1 MQSFQT
7 GKMGVAEGVAVVFFL
22 LMPRVFLSTV
32 AQLVQEAGQIAW
44 LILAINGVYPVI
56 AALMLSAVVSRTQE
70 NFYGVCQRLL
80 GKPVAFVVCM
90 YYILALAASAGSLLR
105 QYCENT
111 VTTALPDAD
120 IEIIILLYL
129 VTISG
134 LCWLGAEAMARAG
147 TILMPF
153 IIVGLV
159 FTLWALFPFYVFHH
173 LSPWRGQGLD
183 VAVRGG
189 ISESGLNIG
198 MIAAFILWPAFQKG
212 KTIKKVLMVALGF
225 SVFLKIIYYVIYVVV
240 FGTSVGAEKAM
251 PFYEMARL
259 IYINPYLQRLE
270 SLFIVEWCWIGV
282 MAVGLNIYSALYLF
296 CQLFHLPNIRPLII
310 PAVFMLGSISL
321 LPGDLGAVLV
331 FDRNLIH
338 VSNLGIYVIPTVL
351 FLFFKL
357 KKRGESRNV

>member
-1 MQSFQT
+1 MQAFQT
-7 GKMGVAEGVAVVFFL
+7 GKMGVAEGVALVFFL
-22 LMPRVFLSTV
+22 LMPRIFLSTV

-44 LILAINGVYPVI
+44 LILAINGVYPVV
-56 AALMLSAVVSRTQE
+56 AALMLSVVVSDTQE

-80 GKPVAFVVCM
+80 GKPVAFVVCT
-90 YYILALAASAGSLLR
+90 YYIFALAASAGSLLR

-129 VTISG
+129 VTVVG
-134 LCWLGAEAMARAG
+134 LCWLGVEAMARAG
-147 TILMPF
+147 TILMPV
-153 IIVGLV
+153 IIVGLL
-159 FTLWALFPFYVFHH
+159 FILWALFPFYTFHH

-189 ISESGLNIG
+189 ISESGLNIS
-198 MIAAFILWPAFQKG
+198 MIAAFIFWPAFQKG
-212 KTIKKVLMVALGF
+212 KTIKKVLLVALGF
-225 SVFLKIIYYVIYVVV
+225 SIFLKVIYYVVYVIV

-251 PFYEMARL
+251 PFYEMTRL
-259 IYINPYLQRLE
+259 IYVNPYLQRLE
-270 SLFIVEWCWIGV
+270 ALFIVEWCWLGV
-282 MAVGLNIYSALYLF
+282 MAIGLNIYSALYLL

-321 LPGDLGAVLV
+321 LPGDLGGVLL

-338 VSNLGIYVIPTVL
+338 MYNLGIYVIPTVL
-351 FLFFKL
+351 FLLFKL
-357 KKRGESRNV
+357 KKRGEGRNV